1 MMKWML
7 LVPLVLSMVA
17 CSSDDE
23 QGVPSSAVDDKEF
36 VGDQFIDSSVRPGND
51 FYRYAVGGWLNDDSH
66 IEPYAT
72 QTVQA
77 LKAALQQVVASGSDP
92 VVSSLRSLI
101 AQSVNDNMT
110 DALQTKELLERID
123 RISTQ
128 EELLKVFAELQQ
140 LGYQP
145 LVRLAYTVSEGT
157 VKGCLSIG
165 SIPVILKTALLNEG
179 KGRMRGVIAEQCSSL
194 MHFGFSTERCQE
206 VFEHAFELEQM
217 ELNAFQA
224 EIDVW
229 QRSRAARLRTATRS
243 PQFDALYELL
253 GIDLSQ
259 ELMVGQIGGEH
270 QEALEEIVE
279 LLMDGSEESIA
290 LVRDYLLYHVIAH
303 DGVFLPGYG
312 PASSETDMLLTALEY
327 VRYYQYR
334 LCIETYGKEQVHKQE
349 CNRILEE
356 YRVMLAS
363 RIEKLDWMSSS
374 TKQEAQKKLQAM
386 KFYIGYPDQWNEAFT
401 PKVEGTTLLQA
412 VTGLRQQSM
421 QFVRKLIGTDM
432 LQNGWD
438 YYASLMPVTL
448 QNAMYDETS
457 NTLIIL
463 PCFLCAPAF
472 DTTQSDAHLYGAAS
486 VFGHEMTH
494 GFDSKGASYDEH
506 GVVRDWWT
514 AADKAAFQTKQQ
526 QLVQLFNQ
534 LDAFPGQKANGE
546 KTLAENMADY
556 AGVTLA
562 FECYKQRLVQQGFT
576 GETYNDQLRKFWL
589 SYANVWLTDDELSE
603 EQLIEAYL
611 EDEHSAAHNR
621 LNGIVRL
628 FDEWYDLY
636 DVQPTDALYLKPEE
650 RVKIW

>member
-17 CSSDDE
+17 CLSDDE
-23 QGVPSSAVDDKEF
+23 HGVPSSAVDDKEF

-77 LKAALQQVVASGSDP
+77 LKDALQQVAASGSDP

-128 EELLKVFAELQQ
+128 KELLTVFAELQQ

-157 VKGCLSIG
+157 IKGCLSIG
-165 SIPVILKTALLNEG
+165 SIPVILKTALMNEG

-194 MHFGFSTERCQE
+194 MHFGFSTERYLE

-229 QRSRAARLRTATRS
+229 QRPRAARLRTAARS

-259 ELMVGQIGGEH
+259 ELMEIGGEH

-312 PASSETDMLLTALEY
+312 PASNEADMLLTALEY

-534 LDAFPGQKANGE
+534 LDAYPGQKANGE
-546 KTLAENMADY
+546 MTLAENMADY

-576 GETYNDQLRKFWL
+576 GETYNEQLRKFWL